1 MVVSASTTVLAD
13 SIIRL
18 RTTSSMARTAAS
30 KEAVV
35 CALLVPARA
44 SPVPSVVPPPFV
56 VKFFSRAH
64 LSCIVKF

>member
-18 RTTSSMARTAAS
+18 RTTSSMARTTAS

-44 SPVPSVVPPPFV
+44 SPVPSVVRG
-56 VKFFSRAH
+56 S
-64 LSCIVKF
+64 LL